1 MSKKKYFRADP
12 VLVNEPNVAANKARM
27 IKTARLARRV
37 LQVLAAS
44 LALSFTWL
52 KFHGLNFAP
61 LLGDLSASFLLR
73 VTLALYYFSWVS
85 GMASDADAQEVIYVE
100 PPDRNRVITML
111 ALVTVGVAIPF
122 GLLCYVQSYKAFAL
136 VLSAFLIFN
145 FFIWRLWAYWLI
157 PKAAEG
163 TADYYKS
170 RSAYG
175 ELMELRVYIDDYAR
189 GKWQL
194 WRFLVGLLIVV
205 LIDLLSFTRFYRP
218 GTIAGLNAASD
229 FVLATLMFL
238 FVVVMEGWVWMNR
251 IYCRFARQLLDRV
264 DAEYELRPKIR

>member
-1 MSKKKYFRADP
+1 MSKKDSRTERT
-12 VLVNEPNVAANKARM
+12 LNEPNITTSKIRTIKAV
-27 IKTARLARRV
+27 RLARRV
-37 LQVLAAS
+37 LQILAAS

-73 VTLALYYFSWVS
+73 VTLALYYFSWVA

-100 PPDRNRVITML
+100 PPDRNRIVAML
-111 ALVTVGVAIPF
+111 ALATVGIVIPF

-145 FFIWRLWAYWLI
+145 VIIWRLWAYWLI
-157 PKAAEG
+157 PKAVEG
-163 TADYYKS
+163 TSDYYRS
-170 RSAYG
+170 RGAYG
-175 ELMELRVYIDDYAR
+175 ELIELRVYIDNYAR
-189 GKWQL
+189 GQWQR
-194 WRFLVGLLIVV
+194 WRFLTGLLIVV
-205 LIDLLSFTRFYRP
+205 LIDLLSFTRLYQP
-218 GTIAGLNAASD
+218 SNIAGLNTSND

-238 FVVVMEGWVWMNR
+238 FVVVMEGWVWLNR

-264 DAEYELRPKIR
+264 DTEYDLRPKMR